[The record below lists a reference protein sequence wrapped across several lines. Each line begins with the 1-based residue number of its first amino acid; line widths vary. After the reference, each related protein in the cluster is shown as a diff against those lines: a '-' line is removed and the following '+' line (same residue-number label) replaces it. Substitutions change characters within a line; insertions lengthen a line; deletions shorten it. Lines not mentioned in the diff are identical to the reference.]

1 MDITLH
7 LFKNDIVFFFHDF
20 SSYQIFLLDA
30 EDEAKFK
37 LIFDLI

>member
-1 MDITLH
+1 MIS
-7 LFKNDIVFFFHDF
+7 FFFFHDF